1 MVVICFAIV
10 MGIRMKSLTD
20 INHRY
25 TVQADILKA
34 ELEAEEARSKDL
46 EESRSYVQTREYIEK
61 IARER
66 LGLIGQNETILKPNE

>member
-10 MGIRMKSLTD
+10 MGIHMKSLTD
-20 INHRY
+20 TNHRY